1 MLTPAAARALEQN
14 DRRLVIASD
23 GLTVFAE
30 DGPASVARHLHPAW
44 KVVLPDRGHAEAG
57 RLSAAGLL
65 VPPQLVHTAAV
76 SSAYTA
82 LFVDP
87 WLLPRS
93 GQEVTALDAR
103 AVRRVR
109 AALASG
115 ADAAMAELV
124 TLVGAGPPL
133 DPRVAHALSRAADL
147 ASLGSIAGE
156 VGLSAPRLRALVRVS
171 VGIPLVRLRQWAR
184 LRTAV
189 AHLGRASVASAA
201 ATAGFADQAHLT
213 RTSRTLLGRTP
224 VSLQALNR
232 S

>member
-1 MLTPAAARALEQN
+1 MHDAMLIPAPTTALERN
-14 DRRLVIASD
+14 DRRLVFASG

-44 KVVLPDRGHAEAG
+44 KVVLPDRGQAQAE
-57 RLSAAGLL
+57 RVSAAGLL
-65 VPPQLVHTAAV
+65 VPPQLAHSASVT
-76 SSAYTA
+76 SAYTA

-87 WLLPRS
+87 WLLRPRR
-93 GQEVTALDAR
+93 EMTALDPH
-103 AVRRVR
+103 AVRRLR

-115 ADAAMAELV
+115 ADPARAELV
-124 TLVGAGPPL
+124 RLLGPGPAL
-133 DPRVAHALSRAADL
+133 DPRVAHAVERAADL
-147 ASLGSIAGE
+147 ASIDAIAGE
-156 VGLSAPRLRALVRVS
+156 VGLSAPRLRALVRES

-189 AHLGRASVASAA
+189 AHLGHASVASAA

-224 VSLQALNR
+224 ISLKAA
-232 S
+232 